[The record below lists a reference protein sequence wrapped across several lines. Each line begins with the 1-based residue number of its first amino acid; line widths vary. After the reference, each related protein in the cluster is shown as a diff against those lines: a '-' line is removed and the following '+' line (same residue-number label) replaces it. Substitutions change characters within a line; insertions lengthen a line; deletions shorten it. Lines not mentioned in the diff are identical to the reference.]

1 MQLGLLSHGQ
11 LTFDPFKPIILR
23 GLPTEDASTLFAGNV
38 VLNLSKA
45 TKISNVLVTLKSH
58 STTYWPEGI
67 GARGT
72 KLTAEKS
79 LGEQTLEILAPNI
92 DKNAPAFVLPAGTHR
107 FSFAFVVPNSTVATI
122 EDTFGRVRHVVEA
135 QVQRPGIVML
145 NSWHI
150 TKPVMILRTY
160 MSNSLLT
167 NNSLANLSRTFEKH
181 MVFGDIE
188 VLIEAAAFSS
198 GDLFY
203 IRMIIEPHLKHSRIE
218 HMEVNVTETRRY
230 SVPEMRAW
238 RNDAITFP
246 MPFAGSVRLAEFGE
260 IDVTTKQLAPIFDKN
275 QNGIELVHDFA
286 HRLAFHA
293 PTCQQNIR
301 HTTYVKEIQ
310 FKHHLEIN
318 LTLSYLDIDGNRQFL
333 SRSSSQVSFEEPM
346 AVPEPAVATG
356 TLTPPPA
363 AHFANNHHHN
373 SSRGVG
379 ASIPL
384 PQSSRPPTTTS
395 ANNNSNSSSLP
406 STPPLTAT
414 NSPQSQQ
421 QNSASWSNVLSRLN
435 KAKAHQDIQDGRNRE
450 TITLDSP
457 ITVFDCRLKEDYGR
471 LPSYHELG
479 VKPSLAINNP
489 SGKKSKY
496 KAQSTMTTMDKPNQP
511 HPYLCACYHAFCREM
526 ELASQALYLPTE
538 SAPAMPLLDRIPSI
552 PPPDYAA

>member
-45 TKISNVLVTLKSH
+45 TKISNVSVTLKSH
-58 STTYWPEGI
+58 AITYWPEGI

-79 LGEQTLEILAPNI
+79 LGQQTLEILAPNI
-92 DKNAPAFVLPAGTHR
+92 DKNAPVLVLPAGTHR

-135 QVQRPGIVML
+135 EVQRPGIVML
-145 NSWHI
+145 SSWRI
-150 TKPVMILRTY
+150 SKPVMILRTY

-203 IRMIIEPHLKHSRIE
+203 IRMIIEPHLKHTRIE

-260 IDVTTKQLAPIFDKN
+260 VDVTTEQLAPIFDKN

-301 HTTYVKEIQ
+301 HTTYIIEI
-310 FKHHLEIN
+310 I
-318 LTLSYLDIDGNRQFL
+318 
-333 SRSSSQVSFEEPM
+333 
-346 AVPEPAVATG
+346 
-356 TLTPPPA
+356 
-363 AHFANNHHHN
+363 
-373 SSRGVG
+373 
-379 ASIPL
+379 
-384 PQSSRPPTTTS
+384 
-395 ANNNSNSSSLP
+395 
-406 STPPLTAT
+406 
-414 NSPQSQQ
+414 
-421 QNSASWSNVLSRLN
+421 
-435 KAKAHQDIQDGRNRE
+435 
-450 TITLDSP
+450 
-457 ITVFDCRLKEDYGR
+457 
-471 LPSYHELG
+471 
-479 VKPSLAINNP
+479 
-489 SGKKSKY
+489 
-496 KAQSTMTTMDKPNQP
+496 
-511 HPYLCACYHAFCREM
+511 
-526 ELASQALYLPTE
+526 
-538 SAPAMPLLDRIPSI
+538 
-552 PPPDYAA
+552 